1 VFEILEKAIQQ
12 REKEQQSKDLY
23 YQSEEHKQFCSL
35 CKGIPFYRWEYLLNN
50 HEAQHDELSKEM
62 HGMCCWNHLIAL
74 PEKDRIKHSL
84 YEYEYN
90 LYKEL
95 MKDKPKPSDDIV
107 TRQQHKHLA
116 IIKATGLGITEFV
129 LRWIAWMCVK
139 DDNLKGQR
147 VCIVTGPN
155 IALAITLIKRL
166 KELFMNPE
174 SEHQLLFDT
183 KETMLV
189 INGCLIQAFPSHHLD
204 AMRGLTNVAIVFQDE
219 ASFFEINQANDAID
233 VSHRYIAKSD
243 PYLIVVSTPNKPG
256 DMLHMISEQPED
268 RCIYHRVYLP
278 YTVGIGNIF
287 SQKDIEIV
295 KRSTSFEREYNL
307 KFLGLVGNVF
317 LPEKIDAAI
326 RLGREHDIY
335 RRVLNNPETVPLTQF
350 YIGVDAGFG
359 SSKFA
364 IVLVCI
370 ADEKLFVL
378 ETIELDRQ
386 EFNYCINKIS
396 NVMAQ
401 YNLAADNTKVF
412 IDASSPAVVM
422 AVKQSLN
429 EQTDYLEVIAR
440 RKKQNLKDPC
450 YDMCVVPV
458 NFSTVEKKNMLA
470 KLKDLIDSNVV
481 ALDLERHSG
490 LVLAL
495 RTAQATDLILDKEAT
510 QSDDLLDAFG
520 LACRHLVTYSSNSMV
535 S

>member
-1 VFEILEKAIQQ
+1 
-12 REKEQQSKDLY
+12 
-23 YQSEEHKQFCSL
+23 
-35 CKGIPFYRWEYLLNN
+35 
-50 HEAQHDELSKEM
+50 
-62 HGMCCWNHLIAL
+62 MCCWNHLIGL
-74 PEKDRIKHSL
+74 PEKDRIKHNL
-84 YEYEYN
+84 YIYEYN
-90 LYKEL
+90 LFKEL
-95 MKDKPKPSDDIV
+95 MKDKPKAIDDIV

-129 LRWIAWMCVK
+129 LRWIAWMCIK

-256 DMLHMISEQPED
+256 DMLHTISEQPEEK
-268 RCIYHRVYLP
+268 CIYHRIYLP

-287 SQKDIEIV
+287 SEKDIEIV

-317 LPEKIDAAI
+317 LPEKIDSAI
-326 RLGREHDIY
+326 RLGRELDIY
-335 RRVLNNPETVPLTQF
+335 RRMTDDPTMVPLTQF

-364 IVLVCI
+364 IVLVCNS
-370 ADEKLFVL
+370 DDKVFVL
-378 ETIELDRQ
+378 ETVELDRQ
-386 EFNYCINKIS
+386 DFNYCIDKIS
-396 NVMAQ
+396 EVMSRYDLSYQ
-401 YNLAADNTKVF
+401 NTRIF
-412 IDASSPAVVM
+412 IDASSPAVVT
-422 AVKQSLN
+422 AVKTSLG
-429 EQTDYLEVIAR
+429 ERPDYLEIIAR
-440 RKKQNLKDPC
+440 RKKQKLRDPC
-450 YDMCVVPV
+450 YDMVVVPV
-458 NFSTVEKKNMLA
+458 NFSTTEKRNMLA
-470 KLKDLIDSNVV
+470 NLKQIVDEGLV
-481 ALDLERHSG
+481 ALDLERHEG

-495 RTAQATDLILDKEAT
+495 RTAQATDLILDKVAT

-520 LACRHLVTYSSNSMV
+520 LACHNLVTYTNKQIE
-535 S
+535 

>member
-1 VFEILEKAIQQ
+1 
-12 REKEQQSKDLY
+12 
-23 YQSEEHKQFCSL
+23 
-35 CKGIPFYRWEYLLNN
+35 
-50 HEAQHDELSKEM
+50 
-62 HGMCCWNHLIAL
+62 
-74 PEKDRIKHSL
+74 
-84 YEYEYN
+84 
-90 LYKEL
+90 
-95 MKDKPKPSDDIV
+95 
-107 TRQQHKHLA
+107 
-116 IIKATGLGITEFV
+116 
-129 LRWIAWMCVK
+129 
-139 DDNLKGQR
+139 
-147 VCIVTGPN
+147 
-155 IALAITLIKRL
+155 
-166 KELFMNPE
+166 
-174 SEHQLLFDT
+174 
-183 KETMLV
+183 
-189 INGCLIQAFPSHHLD
+189 
-204 AMRGLTNVAIVFQDE
+204 MRGLTNVAIVFQDE

-233 VSHRYIAKSD
+233 VSHRYLAKSD

-256 DMLHMISEQPED
+256 DMLHMISEQSED
-268 RCIYHRVYLP
+268 KCIYRRIYLP

-295 KRSTSFEREYNL
+295 KGSTSFEREYNL

-317 LPEKIDAAI
+317 LPEKIDVAI

-335 RRVLNNPETVPLTQF
+335 RAILSNPKVVPLTQF

-370 ADEKLFVL
+370 ADEKVFVL

-401 YNLAADNTKVF
+401 YSLAADNTKIF

-422 AVKQSLN
+422 AVKQSLD

-440 RKKQNLKDPC
+440 RKKQKLKDPC

-458 NFSTVEKKNMLA
+458 NFSTVEKKNILA
-470 KLKDLIDSNVV
+470 NLKDLIDSNVV

-495 RTAQATDLILDKEAT
+495 V
-510 QSDDLLDAFG
+510 LLR
-520 LACRHLVTYSSNSMV
+520 LQTSYWTRKQLNQTICWMNLV
-535 S
+535 